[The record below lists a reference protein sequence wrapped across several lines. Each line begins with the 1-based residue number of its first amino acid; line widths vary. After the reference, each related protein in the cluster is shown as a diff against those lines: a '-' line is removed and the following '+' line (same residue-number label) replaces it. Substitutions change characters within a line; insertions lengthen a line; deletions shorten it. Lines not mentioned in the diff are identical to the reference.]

1 VIRLRHEGQE
11 GKGLHDLA
19 ALGAGQLHP
28 AVHADIG
35 INPGDLQE
43 VFIYVLAGIM
53 GAGECVGEGEDGEK
67 EEEG

>member
-1 VIRLRHEGQE
+1 MIRLRDEGQE
-11 GKGLHDLA
+11 GEGLHDLA

-43 VFIYVLAGIM
+43 VFDDRRQRIVFFM
-53 GAGECVGEGEDGEK
+53 GGSFWGVGMACYGV
-67 EEEG
+67 